1 MQIEIVSERLRHCLI
16 CFALFASCFFNP
28 VSAQN
33 GIETLSRMKYGI
45 IVHYV
50 PELTVNSGG
59 AVIADINN
67 LANSFDATAF
77 ANDLANAKVEYVIFT
92 AWHFRMKP
100 LYPSSVMTSYR
111 GAGSSSSRDV
121 IRAMIDAV
129 KAKGIRVLLYT
140 HPRDGHDFASDS
152 EKTATG
158 WGAGSG
164 AVYTEPNLANFN
176 FQKWNNFILDC
187 YRELL
192 NRYGNDI
199 DGLFIDEGDANG
211 KSELIVDY
219 PRLKATIKIQNPN
232 LVLVQNSYG
241 SSYSA
246 DFGVKE
252 YYYQGEMAN
261 TSNGDTWPAFA
272 RKSTSALFNDNWWAS
287 KAAGSYAPKLNAVA
301 MYRYIV
307 LQAGINQVGGGINWA
322 AGPYASGGWETGVL
336 PTLNQVGSYVSAVDP
351 AIRNTYPSTS
361 YPTGDGKRIMDLSW
375 GVATRSTDNSFEFIH
390 VLKPPTGKT
399 LTLPVPQDSKTFS
412 GAVLLP
418 SGNAVALTQSQAGV
432 SLTLGA
438 ADNWNSINTVIK
450 LAVVS
455 PANTPGAPGVWV
467 QCASEGGT
475 CSFDGI
481 RTVAYGANARF
492 TYQQVDTT
500 TNCNNTK
507 FGDPIGAVVKSCFYL
522 QAYGGPSPAGFT
534 YCADNE
540 QICAFNGTGS
550 VRYGA
555 NGTYATLTASKQ
567 INCNYNLFGDPVPYV
582 VKSCY
587 VQAGNNLS
595 NQIVRIRNRT
605 NGRWLTGNCT
615 ADGCAVTEVSSDTGA
630 SQRWQL
636 TRVGYGYHKITNQLD
651 TRVLNG
657 GGRYAGYP
665 VSKWSNVTSFNLMW
679 RLVQKPN
686 GYYMIQNATDNLV
699 LNGGGYADGYQV
711 SEWDDVESTNLE
723 WELVP

>member
-1 MQIEIVSERLRHCLI
+1 MQIEIVSERLRLCLI

-50 PELTVNSGG
+50 PELTVTSGG

-111 GAGSSSSRDV
+111 GAGTSSSRDV

-219 PRLKATIKIQNPN
+219 PRLRATIKIQNPN
-232 LVLVQNSYG
+232 LVLIQNSYG

-272 RKSTSALFNDNWWAS
+272 RKSTSALFNDN
-287 KAAGSYAPKLNAVA
+287 
-301 MYRYIV
+301 
-307 LQAGINQVGGGINWA
+307 
-322 AGPYASGGWETGVL
+322 
-336 PTLNQVGSYVSAVDP
+336 
-351 AIRNTYPSTS
+351 
-361 YPTGDGKRIMDLSW
+361 
-375 GVATRSTDNSFEFIH
+375 
-390 VLKPPTGKT
+390 
-399 LTLPVPQDSKTFS
+399 
-412 GAVLLP
+412 
-418 SGNAVALTQSQAGV
+418 
-432 SLTLGA
+432 
-438 ADNWNSINTVIK
+438 
-450 LAVVS
+450 
-455 PANTPGAPGVWV
+455 
-467 QCASEGGT
+467 
-475 CSFDGI
+475 
-481 RTVAYGANARF
+481 
-492 TYQQVDTT
+492 
-500 TNCNNTK
+500 
-507 FGDPIGAVVKSCFYL
+507 
-522 QAYGGPSPAGFT
+522 
-534 YCADNE
+534 
-540 QICAFNGTGS
+540 
-550 VRYGA
+550 
-555 NGTYATLTASKQ
+555 
-567 INCNYNLFGDPVPYV
+567 
-582 VKSCY
+582 
-587 VQAGNNLS
+587 
-595 NQIVRIRNRT
+595 
-605 NGRWLTGNCT
+605 
-615 ADGCAVTEVSSDTGA
+615 
-630 SQRWQL
+630 
-636 TRVGYGYHKITNQLD
+636 
-651 TRVLNG
+651 
-657 GGRYAGYP
+657 
-665 VSKWSNVTSFNLMW
+665 
-679 RLVQKPN
+679 
-686 GYYMIQNATDNLV
+686 
-699 LNGGGYADGYQV
+699 
-711 SEWDDVESTNLE
+711 
-723 WELVP
+723 